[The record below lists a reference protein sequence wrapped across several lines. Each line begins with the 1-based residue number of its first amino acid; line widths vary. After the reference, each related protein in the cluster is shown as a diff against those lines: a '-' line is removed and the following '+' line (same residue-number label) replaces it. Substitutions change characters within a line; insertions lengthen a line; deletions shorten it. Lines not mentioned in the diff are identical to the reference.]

1 MGKSKF
7 SKGKTITAQRESLE
21 SSSERFEA
29 RKQVKKK
36 KTFRLFLTI
45 LIFAGVFGVLIY
57 FLAPIVG
64 SFFDSSADEKIGDTV
79 VTYEPTIEIVDMDA
93 AVTGGAIT
101 ERMKNYIGQIESD
114 FKDLGYKATKAVI
127 PSNSIREVDIYIEG
141 KNGYIKTTI
150 DRGTGVTVED
160 ADRMIRYLAGKGI
173 ADFEYI
179 DARVS
184 ERGYWK

>member
-1 MGKSKF
+1 MGKKF
-7 SKGKTITAQRESLE
+7 SKGKTISAERESLE

-45 LIFAGVFGVLIY
+45 LIFAGVFGTLIY
-57 FLAPIVG
+57 FLAPIIG
-64 SFFDSSADEKIGDTV
+64 SYFDSSVDKEIGDTV
-79 VTYEPTIEIVDMDA
+79 VVYEPTVEIIDMDA

-101 ERMKNYIGQIESD
+101 ERMRNYIGQIEVD
-114 FKDLGYKATKAVI
+114 FKDLGYKVVKAVI
-127 PSNSIREVDIYIEG
+127 PSGSIREVDIYLEG
-141 KNGYIKTTI
+141 KNGFIKTTI

-160 ADRMIRYLAGKGI
+160 TDRMIRYLAGKGI
-173 ADFEYI
+173 AEFEYI
-179 DARVS
+179 DARVA